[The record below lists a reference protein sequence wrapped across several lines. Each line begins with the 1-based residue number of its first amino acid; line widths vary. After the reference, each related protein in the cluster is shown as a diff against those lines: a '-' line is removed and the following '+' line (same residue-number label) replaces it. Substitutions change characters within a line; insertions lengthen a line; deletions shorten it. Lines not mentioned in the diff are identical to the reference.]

1 MGEFPLDPDHVL
13 ACGHTLGELVEHLA
27 GDSTPEFAA
36 HVAGCS
42 HCRAALDRL
51 GPGWA
56 PVRRAAAVSV
66 EPPHGLVDRVLLT
79 SRQARAANAGASI
92 EIAQDGG
99 SLRVT
104 PHAALV
110 LARRMTADLLARIG
124 GAHVLSCTGDSQEIR
139 IELVVSYGSDAPELA
154 VRLRED
160 IESALADVLGAGAP
174 PVWVRIADVVVP
186 EQP

>member
-1 MGEFPLDPDHVL
+1 MGEFPFDPDHLL

-36 HVAGCS
+36 HVAECS

-66 EPPHGLVDRVLLT
+66 EPPHGLIDRVLLT
-79 SRQARAANAGASI
+79 TRQARAVNAGASI

-110 LARRMTADLLARIG
+110 LARRLTADLLARRG
-124 GAHVLSCTGDSQEIR
+124 GARLLSCTGDSQEIR
-139 IELVVSYGSDAPELA
+139 VEIAVRYGSDAPELA
-154 VRLRED
+154 ARIRED
-160 IESALADVLGAGAP
+160 VEAALTDVLGAGAP
-174 PVWVRIADVVVP
+174 PVWVRIADVVIP